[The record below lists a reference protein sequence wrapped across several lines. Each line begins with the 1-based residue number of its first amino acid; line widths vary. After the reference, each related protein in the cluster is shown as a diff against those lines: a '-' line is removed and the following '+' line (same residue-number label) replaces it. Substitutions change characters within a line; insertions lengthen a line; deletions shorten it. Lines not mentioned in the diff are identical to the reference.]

1 MKKKIFYISTII
13 FSLALIVTGVVFL
26 FVVNYNTDIPQA
38 IAVSTVSNK
47 TYFKTSLNNNSY
59 GYIYRFVQK
68 DGEEKTFESKSNIIC
83 ADELIENDFLT
94 LGETY
99 SISVRYKNEYKN
111 GYSNYSEKIEWL
123 ASKILEKPEMIT
135 VVKDESGTIDEKI
148 VWEEVDEATDYK
160 VYYSCG
166 NNIKEIETTNTYIL
180 LKNIEGGEHNFY
192 VIATSSEDK
201 YLDSEMSNVVSATSW
216 HELQVFLS
224 VKFSKGTKK
233 VIISSI
239 EDIDDVEIFLG
250 TNSNDARSVKFSYQ
264 GNESR
269 NFTKKQTQFGYE
281 LTINIFAIYDETDTY
296 IGVKPVASGFNVYN
310 GNVINATII
319 S

>member
-123 ASKILEKPEMIT
+123 ASKILEKPVIT

-148 VWEEVDEATDYK
+148 TWNEIDGATAYK
-160 VYYSCG
+160 VYYSYG
-166 NNIKEIETTNTYIL
+166 NNIKEIETTYTYIL

-201 YLDSEMSNVVSATSW
+201 YLNSEMSNIVSATSW

-233 VIISSI
+233 VIISSL
-239 EDIDDVEIFLG
+239 EDIDDIEIFLG
-250 TNSNDARSVKFSYQ
+250 TNSNDARSVEFSYQ

-296 IGVKPVASGFNVYN
+296 IGVKPVASGYNVYN

>member
-1 MKKKIFYISTII
+1 MKKKIFYILTII

-38 IAVSTVSNK
+38 ITVSTVSNK

-68 DGEEKTFESKSNIIC
+68 DGEEKIFESKSNIIC

-99 SISVRYKNEYKN
+99 TIYVRYKNEYKN
-111 GYSNYSEKIEWL
+111 GYSNYSEKVEWL
-123 ASKILEKPEMIT
+123 ASKILEKPVIT

-148 VWEEVDEATDYK
+148 VWDEVDGATDYK

-192 VIATSSEDK
+192 IIATSSEDK
-201 YLDSEMSNVVSATSW
+201 YLNSEMSNVVSATSW

-250 TNSNDARSVKFSYQ
+250 TNSNDARRVKFSYQ
-264 GNESR
+264 GSESR

-281 LTINIFAIYDETDTY
+281 LTINIFAIYDEADTY
-296 IGVKPVASGFNVYN
+296 IGVKPVASGYNVYN

>member
-38 IAVSTVSNK
+38 ITVSTVSNK
-47 TYFKTSLNNNSY
+47 TYFKTSLNSNSH

-68 DGEEKTFESKSNIIC
+68 DGEEKTFESQSNIIC

-99 SISVRYKNEYKN
+99 TISVRYKNEYKN
-111 GYSNYSEKIEWL
+111 GYSNYSEKVEWL
-123 ASKILEKPEMIT
+123 ASKILEKPVIT
-135 VVKDESGTIDEKI
+135 VVKDEAGTIDEKI
-148 VWEEVDEATDYK
+148 TWEEVAGATDYV

-166 NNIKEIETTNTYIL
+166 EEIKTTETTNTYLL

-192 VIATSSEDK
+192 VVATSSEDK
-201 YLDSEMSNVVSATSW
+201 YLSSEMSNVVTATSW

-224 VKFSKGTKK
+224 VKFSKTTKK
-233 VIISSI
+233 VTISSL
-239 EDIDDVEIFLG
+239 EDIDKVEIFIG
-250 TNSNDARSVKFSYQ
+250 TNINDARSVKFSYQ
-264 GNESR
+264 GDESR
-269 NFTKKQTQFGYE
+269 NFTKKKTQFGYE
-281 LTINIFAIYDETDTY
+281 LSINIFAIYGETDTY
-296 IGVKPVASGFNVYN
+296 IGVKPVASGYNVYN
-310 GNVINATII
+310 GSIINAQM
-319 S
+319 